1 MGADYYL
8 VMLFIFLGIFGLC
21 NAACPNDCSKRG
33 KCSIENV
40 CICDELYRVAPDC
53 SQQSCPFGRA
63 WADKASAVDTA
74 HASAECS
81 NLGHCNRK
89 TGTCECFDGFEGY
102 ACERTKCNCNG
113 HGVCQTTGVLYQTYN
128 PVIRTDSYELWDEEH
143 TTSCVCDYGYT
154 GPSCNIRMC
163 PKGDDPFTYFSDYR
177 AIIITLSAYSAGF
190 SGSFKLTYDSL
201 TIAIPASGWTDELC
215 QQAFQALPAFK
226 TVRCS
231 LSFATTRYGGFSLQV
246 EFIEFAP
253 IPYQNNI
260 YTHEG
265 DPALSAFKCDTSGI
279 TTTGSVTC
287 GITNV
292 VYGSLPEYV
301 YCSNRG
307 TCDTTTGLCKCY
319 SNFITAN
326 CGAFSYGLRAL
337 DTLRLGDIMTLQNT
351 RADFTGNILQLK
363 TTYNGTS

>member
-1 MGADYYL
+1 
-8 VMLFIFLGIFGLC
+8 
-21 NAACPNDCSKRG
+21 
-33 KCSIENV
+33 
-40 CICDELYRVAPDC
+40 
-53 SQQSCPFGRA
+53 
-63 WADKASAVDTA
+63 
-74 HASAECS
+74 
-81 NLGHCNRK
+81 
-89 TGTCECFDGFEGY
+89 
-102 ACERTKCNCNG
+102 
-113 HGVCQTTGVLYQTYN
+113 
-128 PVIRTDSYELWDEEH
+128 
-143 TTSCVCDYGYT
+143 
-154 GPSCNIRMC
+154 MC

-265 DPALSAFKCDTSGI
+265 DPSLSAFKCDTSGI

-292 VYGSLPEYV
+292 AYGSLPGN
-301 YCSNRG
+301 S
-307 TCDTTTGLCKCY
+307 
-319 SNFITAN
+319 
-326 CGAFSYGLRAL
+326 
-337 DTLRLGDIMTLQNT
+337 TLYTDLI
-351 RADFTGNILQLK
+351 
-363 TTYNGTS
+363 S